1 MDIVVIAHRVPYP
14 ADKGEKI
21 RTFHQLSYLVTQ
33 GHSLTVFAP
42 AENATDVE
50 FARQLAAK
58 LSIRVYTAPLASG
71 GWRKVRALLMGQAIS
86 ASYFYSRALQRLI
99 TQSLQQQAP
108 DAVLATS
115 SAVAIYAEKAIQPLS
130 ATFRPR
136 LLMDFMDLDSDKWQ
150 QYSAKAR
157 WPMNWVYQREA
168 RLVAKLE
175 QQIYHTFDQS
185 FFISANEVS
194 LFSRQL
200 AETSK
205 VAVLANGLD
214 TKAFYPGP
222 VKDPSRVAAAPV
234 FLFTGVMDYLPNEDA
249 VLWFVEAMWPQLRQ
263 QYPAATFYIAGM
275 NPSKRI
281 QQLAKQPGVVV
292 TGYVE
297 DILPYYHQ
305 ADIFVGPFRL
315 ARGVQNKILQAMACG
330 LPIVTTPLGA
340 EGIACE
346 DGQQLLLATEPTQ
359 FVAAIKHLLAE
370 PVIRQQLSAAALQL
384 IQQHYSWQG
393 VLAPL
398 AASLT
403 AQQGQS

>member
-21 RTFHQLSYLVTQ
+21 RTFHQLSYLVAQ
-33 GHSLTVFAP
+33 GHSVTVFAP
-42 AENATDVE
+42 AENAADVE

-58 LSIRVYTAPLASG
+58 LSIRVYTAPLLPAW
-71 GWRKVRALLMGQAIS
+71 WRKVRALLTRQAIS
-86 ASYFYSRALQRLI
+86 ASHFYSQALQQLI

-108 DAVLATS
+108 EAILATS
-115 SAVAIYAEKAIQPLS
+115 SAVAVYAEKAIQPLAVTS
-130 ATFRPR
+130 RPR
-136 LLMDFMDLDSDKWQ
+136 LLMDFMDLDSDKWH
-150 QYSAKAR
+150 QYSATAR
-157 WPMNWVYQREA
+157 WPMNRVYRREA

-214 TKAFYPGP
+214 TQTFYPGSIR
-222 VKDPSRVAAAPV
+222 DPQQVSAAPV

-249 VLWFVEAMWPQLRQ
+249 VLWFVEAMWPQIRQ
-263 QYPAATFYIAGM
+263 MYPAATFYIAGM

-281 QQLAKQPGVVV
+281 QQLAKQPGVLV

-346 DGQQLLLATEPTQ
+346 DGQHLLLASDPAQ
-359 FVAAIKHLLAE
+359 FVAAITRLLAE
-370 PVIRQQLSAAALQL
+370 PALRQQLSATALHL

-403 AQQGQS
+403 AQQGQP

>member
-21 RTFHQLSYLVTQ
+21 RTFHQLSYLVSQ
-33 GHSLTVFAP
+33 GHTIKVFAP
-42 AENATDVE
+42 AESTTDVE

-58 LSIRVYTAPLASG
+58 LSIRVYTAPLLPAW
-71 GWRKVRALLMGQAIS
+71 WRKVRALLTGQAIS
-86 ASYFYSRALQRLI
+86 ASHFYSQALQQLI

-108 DAVLATS
+108 DAILATS
-115 SAVAIYAEKAIQPLS
+115 SAVAVYAEKAIQPLAVTS
-130 ATFRPR
+130 RPR
-136 LLMDFMDLDSDKWQ
+136 LLMDFMDLDSDKWH
-150 QYSAKAR
+150 QYSATAR
-157 WPMNWVYQREA
+157 WPMNRVYRREA

-214 TKAFYPGP
+214 TQTFYPGS
-222 VKDPSRVAAAPV
+222 VRDPQQVSAAPV

-249 VLWFVEAMWPQLRQ
+249 VLWFVEAMWPQIRQ
-263 QYPAATFYIAGM
+263 MYPAATFYIAGM

-281 QQLAKQPGVVV
+281 QQLAKQPGVLV

-315 ARGVQNKILQAMACG
+315 ARGVQNKILQAMACS

-346 DGQQLLLATEPTQ
+346 DGQHLLLASDPAQ
-359 FVAAIKHLLAE
+359 FVAAITRLLAE
-370 PVIRQQLSAAALQL
+370 PALRQQLSATALHL

-403 AQQGQS
+403 AQQGQP

>member
-1 MDIVVIAHRVPYP
+1 
-14 ADKGEKI
+14 
-21 RTFHQLSYLVTQ
+21 
-33 GHSLTVFAP
+33 
-42 AENATDVE
+42 
-50 FARQLAAK
+50 
-58 LSIRVYTAPLASG
+58 
-71 GWRKVRALLMGQAIS
+71 
-86 ASYFYSRALQRLI
+86 
-99 TQSLQQQAP
+99 
-108 DAVLATS
+108 
-115 SAVAIYAEKAIQPLS
+115 
-130 ATFRPR
+130 
-136 LLMDFMDLDSDKWQ
+136 
-150 QYSAKAR
+150 
-157 WPMNWVYQREA
+157 
-168 RLVAKLE
+168 
-175 QQIYHTFDQS
+175 
-185 FFISANEVS
+185 
-194 LFSRQL
+194 
-200 AETSK
+200 
-205 VAVLANGLD
+205 
-214 TKAFYPGP
+214 
-222 VKDPSRVAAAPV
+222 
-234 FLFTGVMDYLPNEDA
+234 
-249 VLWFVEAMWPQLRQ
+249 MWPQLRQ

-359 FVAAIKHLLAE
+359 FVTAIKHLLAE